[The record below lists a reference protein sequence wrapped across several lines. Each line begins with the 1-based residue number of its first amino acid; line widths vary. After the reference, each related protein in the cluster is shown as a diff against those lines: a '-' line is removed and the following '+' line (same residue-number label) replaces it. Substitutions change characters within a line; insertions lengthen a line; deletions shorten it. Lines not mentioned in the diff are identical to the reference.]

1 MTASR
6 DMIFEFKTANIVE
19 EIRRFTCLA
28 GGVCVGG
35 GGGEGGGEKKVP
47 ALNLNVN
54 NFFNIK
60 AKATFLRTALPRLR
74 GPR

>member
-6 DMIFEFKTANIVE
+6 DMIFELKTANIVE

-35 GGGEGGGEKKVP
+35 GGGEGGGEES
-47 ALNLNVN
+47 AR
-54 NFFNIK
+54 
-60 AKATFLRTALPRLR
+60 AKFER
-74 GPR
+74 